1 VSRILRTLVTAAFAL
16 CVIVAGGKVVLATAI
31 CPPLCILPPDP
42 PPPMPPMPV
51 DDPPL
56 RALAPTTPS
65 TNGTHHATPVPASA
79 VTITN
84 KKQAGGECKSG
95 NVSGTLVLTNGK
107 YSCNFMPSTLQVG
120 AACHANSQL
129 GTVTVVDG
137 KRYCKIQQ

>member
-1 VSRILRTLVTAAFAL
+1 MSRVLRTLITIAFAL
-16 CVIVAGGKVVLATAI
+16 CVIIAGGKVVLATAI

-56 RALAPTTPS
+56 KALAPTSPN
-65 TNGTHHATPVPASA
+65 TNGTHQATAVPASA
-79 VTITN
+79 VTLTG

-107 YSCNFMPSTLQVG
+107 YSCNFVPSTLPVG
-120 AACHANSQL
+120 GACHANGQL
-129 GTVTVVDG
+129 GLITVVDG
-137 KRYCKIQQ
+137 KRYCKIQP

>member
-1 VSRILRTLVTAAFAL
+1 MSRIFRALITTTFAL

-31 CPPLCILPPDP
+31 CPPLCLLPPDP
-42 PPPMPPMPV
+42 PPPMPPMPA

-56 RALAPTTPS
+56 RAEAPTIPGNT
-65 TNGTHHATPVPASA
+65 GIHHATAVPATA
-79 VTITN
+79 VTLTG

-95 NVSGTLVLTNGK
+95 NVTGTIVLTNGK
-107 YSCNFMPSTLQVG
+107 YSCNFMSSTLPVG

-137 KRYCKIQQ
+137 KRYCKI